1 MLKMLGAVLL
11 FWRCFGLGLI
21 QIRRM
26 DSRINVL
33 KMLVFSLEAMER
45 EITFRLPAMEVML
58 REAAAGTREPVAGF
72 LIGCSTEL
80 EKGLQKPFQE
90 MWSNMALQKLSVL
103 KKSDFDSLLALGGVL
118 GRYDAEGQRDAIG
131 HACASLEHSLLT
143 ATEERRN
150 QGKVYGTLSATAGAF
165 LVILLL

>member
-1 MLKMLGAVLL
+1 MLSKNN
-11 FWRCFGLGLI
+11 FCFFCWPGLHAFVI
-21 QIRRM
+21 V
-26 DSRINVL
+26 SRDVL
-33 KMLVFSLEAMER
+33 KFILDE
-45 EITFRLPAMEVML
+45 L
-58 REAAAGTREPVAGF
+58 RQG
-72 LIGCSTEL
+72 LLSIL
-80 EKGLQKPFQE
+80 EKGLQQPFQE